1 MQITHL
7 LQTELAREHSTTA
20 KFFARYPGDN
30 NDYAPHEKSMKLSHL
45 VTHLTHVFGWTGDM
59 LATSY
64 MDLAGAETPTPLTS
78 SSSLITELDKNFG
91 HSQEALSIA
100 TDDDLTSKWA
110 LKMNGTVIAEWS
122 KYFAIRQALNQITH
136 HRAQLG
142 VYYRLLEIPVPSSYG
157 PSADDQ
163 SF

>member
-7 LQTELAREHSTTA
+7 LQTELAHEYSTTA
-20 KFFARYPGDN
+20 KFFDRYPVDKN
-30 NDYAPHEKSMKLSHL
+30 KYAPHEKSMALSHL
-45 VTHLTHVFGWTGDM
+45 VTHLTHIFGWTGDM

-64 MDLAGAETPTPLTS
+64 MDLADTKTPSPLTS
-78 SSSLITELDKNFG
+78 SSDLIAELDKNFN
-91 HSQEALSIA
+91 HSKEALSKA
-100 TDDDLTSKWA
+100 TDDDLESNWA
-110 LKMNGTVIAEWS
+110 LKMNGNLIAEWS

-142 VYYRLLEIPVPSSYG
+142 VYYRLLGIPLPASYG